1 MFKKLLDRML
11 AANTNEEINDVLYAA
26 GGVDLQY
33 QHGKITWE
41 DHERLFTLAARLQK

>member
-11 AANTNEEINDVLYAA
+11 AANTSEEIVDVLYAA
-26 GGVDLQY
+26 DGVDMQY

-41 DHERLFTLAARLQK
+41 DHERLFALAARLQK